1 MGTQWVI
8 YTGQTGIEYI
18 FEDYLKGKNGTKQ
31 IDMSVDGST
40 VSEYTDK
47 EAISG
52 SNVVLTIDANLQAIT
67 EKALKDTIENAK
79 SISETAKDSDAGAI
93 VVMNVKTGE
102 VLALASYPY
111 FDPASFVGGIDPEVW
126 KTYRDEKSNKPFLN
140 RAIGGTY
147 APGSTYKMV
156 SAVAALESGNTTVSE
171 RINDTGVYPRRTQP
185 CLLDIYISASWTWLY
200 RFDRCNKTIL

>member
-1 MGTQWVI
+1 MI

-18 FEDYLKGKNGTKQ
+18 FEDYLRGKNGIKQ
-31 IDMSVDGST
+31 IDMSVDGGT
-40 VSEYTDK
+40 VGEYTEK

-79 SISETAKDSDAGAI
+79 DISETAKDSDAGAI
-93 VVMNVKTGE
+93 VVMNIKTGE

-111 FDPASFVGGIDPEVW
+111 FDPVNFVGGIDPEVW
-126 KTYRDEKSNKPFLN
+126 SSYIDKKSNDPLLN

-156 SAVAALESGNTTVSE
+156 TSVAALESGNVTTSE
-171 RINDTGVYPRRTQP
+171 RINDTGVYPRRT
-185 CLLDIYISASWTWLY
+185 
-200 RFDRCNKTIL
+200 

>member
-1 MGTQWVI
+1 
-8 YTGQTGIEYI
+8 
-18 FEDYLKGKNGTKQ
+18 
-31 IDMSVDGST
+31 MSVDGET
-40 VSEYTDK
+40 VSEYTEK

-79 SISETAKDSDAGAI
+79 DISETAKDSNAGAI

-102 VLALASYPY
+102 VLAMANYPY
-111 FDPASFVGGIDPEVW
+111 FEPSNFVGGIEPEIWKSYLDKQNNDPL
-126 KTYRDEKSNKPFLN
+126 LN

-156 SAVAALESGNTTVSE
+156 SSVAALESGNTTISE
-171 RINDTGVYPRRTQP
+171 RINDTGVYPRRT
-185 CLLDIYISASWTWLY
+185 
-200 RFDRCNKTIL
+200 

>member
-1 MGTQWVI
+1 MI
-8 YTGQTGIEYI
+8 YTGKTGIEYI
-18 FEDYLKGKNGTKQ
+18 FEDYLRGKNGIKQ
-31 IDMSVDGST
+31 IDMSVDGET

-79 SISETAKDSDAGAI
+79 SISDTAKDSDAGAI

-111 FDPASFVGGIDPEVW
+111 YDPANFVGGIDPQIW
-126 KTYRDEKSNKPFLN
+126 NSYLDKKNNDPLMN

-156 SAVAALESGNTTVSE
+156 SAVAALESGNTTISE
-171 RINDTGVYPRRTQP
+171 RINDTGVYPRRT
-185 CLLDIYISASWTWLY
+185 
-200 RFDRCNKTIL
+200 